1 MTPEGGANMENNTS
15 KIENDARLANLT
27 NMGKGRPK
35 GAQNKVTMAAKE
47 AIALAADRLG
57 GVDRLVEWVQED
69 TANER
74 VFWGSVYPK
83 LLPLQVNGAGENGEH
98 LHDAK
103 IVIELVRPNAV

>member
-1 MTPEGGANMENNTS
+1 METQEPKNS
-15 KIENDARLANLT
+15 
-27 NMGKGRPK
+27 GKFAKGNPGKPK
-35 GAQNKVTMAAKE
+35 GALNKTTLAAKE

-98 LHDAK
+98 LHDTVISIK
-103 IVIELVRPNAV
+103 IGRAHV

>member
-1 MTPEGGANMENNTS
+1 MEAVEQPKNT
-15 KIENDARLANLT
+15 
-27 NMGKGRPK
+27 GKFGVGNPGKPK
-35 GAQNKVTMAAKE
+35 GALNKTTLAAKE

-57 GVDRLVEWVQED
+57 GVDRLVDWVQED
-69 TANER
+69 PSNER

>member
-1 MTPEGGANMENNTS
+1 METENL
-15 KIENDARLANLT
+15 KIESEAEYVDPRLKGLT

-35 GAQNKVTMAAKE
+35 GAMNKTTLAAKE

-57 GVDRLVEWVQED
+57 GVDRLVDWVKED

-98 LHDAK
+98 LHDA
-103 IVIELVRPNAV
+103 VININLVRPNAG

>member
-1 MTPEGGANMENNTS
+1 METENSKVESGAEPA
-15 KIENDARLANLT
+15 DPRLKGLT

-35 GAQNKVTMAAKE
+35 GVPNKVTMAAKE

-57 GVDRLVEWVQED
+57 GVDRLVDWVQED
-69 TANER
+69 PSNER

-98 LHDAK
+98 LHDA
-103 IVIELVRPNAV
+103 VININLIRPNAG